1 MVGWPSVV
9 SPMPGPDVMGTVL
22 QQTLAAQPGNADNDV
37 AYPDWFVAR
46 QHQARQALAG
56 AHWPTRKDEAW
67 KYTSL
72 HELAQQAPQLRVA
85 ALPDPVTDAALAFV
99 AGRGVDGNAP
109 PFMRRL
115 AQVLASADAAQGSSA
130 VAQRVRSG
138 ETVGGPTAGDVFDL
152 ANTAFANDGALIDV
166 PAGFVDDDW
175 YRIHMRGADSDE
187 THAAQHWHLS
197 HRIDLADSAHV
208 RLHFDQDGVDGTGL
222 ATIVSDIRIGRGAH
236 LELAWTRAAGTLA
249 SIARTRIEL
258 QAGARLT
265 LHVLD
270 AGAAPSRHD
279 LTVVLAGEGA
289 QADLGGVFLL
299 DGRQHADLQLDLRH
313 DSPDAVSHTTWR
325 AIANDRSRAVF
336 NGQITVAKGADGT
349 DAQLGCKSLLGS
361 VQAEI
366 DAKPVLVIH
375 ADDVKCAHGATVGQ
389 LDAQALFYL
398 RSRGIDREQARAMLM
413 RAFAVEAFA
422 DQADSPAAT
431 RLAQWLE
438 VGS

>member
-1 MVGWPSVV
+1 
-9 SPMPGPDVMGTVL
+9 
-22 QQTLAAQPGNADNDV
+22 
-37 AYPDWFVAR
+37 
-46 QHQARQALAG
+46 
-56 AHWPTRKDEAW
+56 
-67 KYTSL
+67 
-72 HELAQQAPQLRVA
+72 
-85 ALPDPVTDAALAFV
+85 
-99 AGRGVDGNAP
+99 
-109 PFMRRL
+109 
-115 AQVLASADAAQGSSA
+115 
-130 VAQRVRSG
+130 
-138 ETVGGPTAGDVFDL
+138 
-152 ANTAFANDGALIDV
+152 
-166 PAGFVDDDW
+166 
-175 YRIHMRGADSDE
+175 
-187 THAAQHWHLS
+187 
-197 HRIDLADSAHV
+197 
-208 RLHFDQDGVDGTGL
+208 
-222 ATIVSDIRIGRGAH
+222 
-236 LELAWTRAAGTLA
+236 
-249 SIARTRIEL
+249 
-258 QAGARLT
+258 

-279 LTVVLAGEGA
+279 LTVVLTGEGA

-361 VQAEI
+361 AQAEI

>member
-1 MVGWPSVV
+1 MAGWPSVV

-22 QQTLAAQPGNADNDV
+22 QQTLATQPGNADNDV
-37 AYPDWFVAR
+37 AHPDWFVAR
-46 QHQARQALAG
+46 QQQARQALAG

-72 HELAQQAPQLRVA
+72 HELAQQAPQLRLA

-99 AGRGVDGNAP
+99 AGSGVDGNAP

-115 AQVLASADAAQGSSA
+115 AHALAAPDSTLLPSKIA
-130 VAQRVRSG
+130 VDWLHRK
-138 ETVGGPTAGDVFDL
+138 ETVPTNDVFDL
-152 ANTAFANDGALIDV
+152 INTAFANDGVVIDV

-279 LTVVLAGEGA
+279 LTVVLTGEGA

-336 NGQITVAKGADGT
+336 SGQITVAKGADGT

-361 VQAEI
+361 AQAEI